1 MQTRWPGPQGN
12 VQDLLRAGHTCWPP
26 GRGATPTKS
35 FKTYSRDSRQVPSLR
50 HAAGTAPCA
59 AEWKRA
65 RARGRECTAQSQF
78 RRLVSAPLTRGLA
91 GAVPRAEACLAVS
104 PDSAHWVPSD
114 VASRPEAGGERGA
127 RRPSDSQDGSR
138 GSPAPRPGPGAA
150 RSPVLSAKRTVR
162 RGLRIKNL
170 GPDWSSCVS
179 PGLLFQCG
187 VLNQCGFFFQRVIG
201 SHPFSLL

>member
-91 GAVPRAEACLAVS
+91 GAVPAPCRVPRRVWQCPRTPPTGCPRMWPAVLGREASAGPGVPATARTAAEGRRLPGQAPAQPAPQCCRINEQ
-104 PDSAHWVPSD
+104 SD
-114 VASRPEAGGERGA
+114 VGFELKTW
-127 RRPSDSQDGSR
+127 
-138 GSPAPRPGPGAA
+138 APTGQAA
-150 RSPVLSAKRTVR
+150 LVR
-162 RGLRIKNL
+162 VSF
-170 GPDWSSCVS
+170 SSVEC
-179 PGLLFQCG
+179 
-187 VLNQCGFFFQRVIG
+187 
-201 SHPFSLL
+201 